1 MIVAIRELPLQ
12 NKIIALLAEFFKEL
26 NCYIKTAAM
35 KRYFLLLV
43 SQWSIVLFSSL
54 SPGQALLEEE
64 EPPENYQFQVFLEEE
79 EALSKVFAGCD
90 RVESE
95 FITLTPEGLEYFKGL
110 LKRPDIETTFQVY
123 IGKKGGVADRYAIIT
138 EEMGCFHPITW
149 ILSTDTEG
157 KIRDIAVMIYRES
170 RGQEV
175 SRRRFLQQFEGKS
188 LKDPLSTN
196 KDIIRI
202 TGATVSVQAVCRGVK
217 KMLAFINEF
226 YIKEKPISATLARRL
241 TPEEAGASRSLR
253 KQLFTTARV
262 IEGIKAVLAAE
273 ADNEREFFFVANKI
287 FNEME
292 RVERLFKKEL
302 QALNSKAGK
311 AVFPVNKEV
320 FDLIKRCYHYGM
332 ATEGTFDVTVSP
344 LLEYW
349 GIYRGKRKEAVK
361 EDKLKTILHA
371 ASYRNIKTDDR
382 HGAISFSHKQTKV
395 DLGPVVRGY
404 AVDKA
409 MELVQQSGI
418 TSVCINYGSVTRM
431 LGPPSGKDFWKV
443 GIPHPEKGDSVI
455 GSLHLVNQGVTF
467 VADYSQYSAVQDKF
481 YTHLINPGEGRPV
494 KNEIIAA
501 MAVAATAEE
510 AGVLATVLFIKG
522 PEGMQ
527 KFLPVFSHAEW
538 ILLYEKPQSSIEFHQ
553 SSGIRGK
560 FVKGEEKIFR
570 YGRGA
575 GCSFSP

>member
-1 MIVAIRELPLQ
+1 M
-12 NKIIALLAEFFKEL
+12 
-26 NCYIKTAAM
+26 
-35 KRYFLLLV
+35 LLLPCGF
-43 SQWSIVLFSSL
+43 IFSPCL
-54 SPGQALLEEE
+54 SSGQSLLEEE

-95 FITLTPEGLEYFKGL
+95 FITLTHEGLEYFKGL

-123 IGKKGGVADRYAIIT
+123 TGKKGDVADRYAIIT

-149 ILSTDTEG
+149 ILSTNTEG

-226 YIKEKPISATLARRL
+226 YIKEKPTSATMARRL
-241 TPEEAGASRSLR
+241 TSEEVSAIRSTS

-262 IEGIKAVLAAE
+262 IEGVKAVVAAE
-273 ADNEREFFFVANKI
+273 ADNEREFFSIANKA

-292 RVERLFKKEL
+292 RVERLFRKEL
-302 QALNSKAGK
+302 QALNRKAGK
-311 AVFPVNKEV
+311 AVFPTNKEV
-320 FDLIKRCYHYGM
+320 FEVIKRCYQYGVL
-332 ATEGTFDVTVSP
+332 TEGAFDVTASP
-344 LLEYW
+344 LLEQW
-349 GIYRGKRKEAVK
+349 GIYRGKRKEVK
-361 EDKLKTILHA
+361 GDKLRTILPA
-371 ASYRNIKTDDR
+371 VSYRNIKIDD
-382 HGAISFSHKQTKV
+382 HNTAISFSHKQTKV
-395 DLGPVVRGY
+395 DLGPLVKGY

-409 MELVQQSGI
+409 MELIQQSGI
-418 TSVCINYGSVTRM
+418 TGVCINYGSVTRM
-431 LGPPSGKDFWKV
+431 LGPPSGKNAWKV

-455 GSLHLVNQGVTF
+455 GSLHLVNQGVAF
-467 VADYSQYSAVQDKF
+467 VADYSLYPAIQDKF
-481 YTHLINPGEGRPV
+481 YTHLINPDEGIPV
-494 KNEIIAA
+494 KNEILAA
-501 MAVAATAEE
+501 TAVAHTAEE

-527 KFLPVFSHAEW
+527 KFSSVFSHAEW
-538 ILLYEKPQSSIEFHQ
+538 VLLYEKPQSSIEFHP
-553 SSGIRGK
+553 SSGISGK

-575 GCSFSP
+575 GCPFSP